1 MQLQNNI
8 KLEDLEYKTKEGFK
22 FQLKE
27 KSFLKNVGLLIGRGK
42 FLMILK
48 AQYSF

>member
-1 MQLQNNI
+1 MQLQINI

-27 KSFLKNVGLLIGRGK
+27 KSFLKNADYLVEEEN
-42 FLMILK
+42 
-48 AQYSF
+48 S